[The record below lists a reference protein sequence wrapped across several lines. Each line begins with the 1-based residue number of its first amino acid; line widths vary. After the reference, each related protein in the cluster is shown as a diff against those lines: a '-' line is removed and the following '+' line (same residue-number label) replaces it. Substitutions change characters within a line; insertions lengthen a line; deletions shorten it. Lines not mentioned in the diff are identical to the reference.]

1 MCGKMGKAGA
11 LLMAALMVM
20 SLSACSEEKPESK
33 AEKEIVTE
41 TVAVT
46 EAKETETEAETE
58 EETKSEYTEETE
70 PEKEAQ
76 ADNGELEVTYT
87 GPTKEIG
94 DEKFGYMQV
103 PENWCIFE
111 DIGVDDSTPLC
122 QYCSPDRASIVT
134 MSYFEGMDAE
144 LVANAYY
151 QGYSEDAV
159 EELTAATVML
169 DGKTAYQV
177 YGYFTDINKI
187 MVTWVIDGEDGLAHS
202 LSIESQDYD
211 VFSLSGTYTLNK

>member
-11 LLMAALMVM
+11 FLMAALMVM

-70 PEKEAQ
+70 SETEAQ

-94 DEKFGYMQV
+94 EEKFGYMQV
-103 PENWCIFE
+103 PEDWIRFME
-111 DIGVDDSTPLC
+111 LGADESVPLY
-122 QYCSPDRASIVT
+122 QFSSPDQVSVVT
-134 MSYFEGMDAE
+134 MSYAE
-144 LVANAYY
+144 NTNAQALANVYY
-151 QGYSEDAV
+151 QYMSDNAADG
-159 EELTAATVML
+159 LTGATVTL

-177 YGYFTDINKI
+177 YGYFTEANKVL
-187 MVTWVIDGEDGLAHS
+187 VTWAFDGDDGLTHS

-211 VFSLSGTYTLNK
+211 IISLSGTYTLNK